1 MCNTCGCKS
10 AEEINPVDSYVVD
23 APLGRGVAQFY
34 SEGGESAVYEPS
46 NEPMGATPA
55 TEPTNENPVL
65 FCADCGSKR
74 AEGHGCGCTSA
85 YMAQGY
91 DDKMDESLGMRHR
104 GKHQQSMKDR
114 RDEASAMDKGH
125 SHMHRKYDD
134 VMTMDSQGYD
144 DKMDESLGMRHR
156 GKHQQSMKDRRDEAS
171 AMDKGHSH
179 MHRKYDD
186 VMTMDAESKKSKSM
200 FTKDK
205 RGRMYARNRRG
216 QIITHNAENESAVYE
231 PSSEPMGATPATEPT
246 NENPNLF
253 GAESSPSSFD
263 IRWED
268 MEGLSSPSLPPE
280 GIHFAEYEAYDDE
293 ISDRQMYLINKLGG
307 KSDKSMNRSEAS
319 DYIKELQGRKSGTWR
334 SEFVPNG
341 DGRAIGSQTFEYNG
355 TPLHAEGL
363 DDYTPMDSVVVDKT
377 SYQPAQD
384 YGADF
389 TLERP
394 FRTGAYA
401 SAGVLFGATLFG
413 VVGMTLANLVAN
425 FMGME
430 E

>member
-104 GKHQQSMKDR
+104 GMHQQSMKDR

-125 SHMHRKYDD
+125 SRMHRKYDD
-134 VMTMDSQGYD
+134 VMTMDAEVGYNAKIKLNNPKDAKYITPSIEDGMEFED
-144 DKMDESLGMRHR
+144 DEGFISSNYKI
-156 GKHQQSMKDRRDEAS
+156 
-171 AMDKGHSH
+171 
-179 MHRKYDD
+179 
-186 VMTMDAESKKSKSM
+186 MDAESKKSKSM

-216 QIITHNAENESAVYE
+216 RIITHNAENESAVYE
-231 PSSEPMGATPATEPT
+231 PSNEPMGATPATEPT

-425 FMGME
+425 FVGKE

>member
-104 GKHQQSMKDR
+104 GM
-114 RDEASAMDKGH
+114 
-125 SHMHRKYDD
+125 
-134 VMTMDSQGYD
+134 
-144 DKMDESLGMRHR
+144 
-156 GKHQQSMKDRRDEAS
+156 HQQSMKDRRDEAS

-205 RGRMYARNRRG
+205 RGRMYARNRKG

-319 DYIKELQGRKSGTWR
+319 DYIKELQGRESGTWR

-425 FMGME
+425 FMDKVE
-430 E
+430 